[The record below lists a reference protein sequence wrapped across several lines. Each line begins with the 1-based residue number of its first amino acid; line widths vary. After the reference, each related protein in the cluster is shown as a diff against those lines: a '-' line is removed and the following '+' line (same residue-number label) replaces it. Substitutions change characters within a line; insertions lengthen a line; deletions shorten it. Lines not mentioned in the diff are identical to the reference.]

1 MVPSALGQYP
11 ELRGSVLT
19 TSTVVA
25 ARCWLCCL
33 RGWTAVW
40 VATGPLQ
47 VSPESGEAQSQH
59 RVIVTVRSLWW
70 VGHGFILGE
79 SASCGSTAGRKPL
92 REAGHYLSTRE
103 WVSLPDPFEGVLATN
118 RSGHTLKKQLRPG
131 CFESCQSLQLSRTQ
145 WCTVNHWVKM
155 FSIDRFL
162 DLILR

>member
-33 RGWTAVW
+33 HGWTAVW

-47 VSPESGEAQSQH
+47 VSSESGEAQSQH

-79 SASCGSTAGRKPL
+79 SASCGSTAGRGRTLPL
-92 REAGHYLSTRE
+92 YKRMGFFTR
-103 WVSLPDPFEGVLATN
+103 SLWGVLATN
-118 RSGHTLKKQLRPG
+118 RSGHTLKKQLGPG
-131 CFESCQSLQLSRTQ
+131 CFESFQSLQLSRTQ

-162 DLILR
+162 ELILR